1 MESGTKCTTLL
12 INAISKELSK
22 GKDKTQLPYVSCHRL
37 LCLFLLSFWPS
48 HQSVHFYIDL
58 YFTVTHLKDKP
69 FFFFSQTTRQ
79 YILCYYNDMYSS
91 KKWTTF
97 IIRKGFNLSKVTNLL
112 MQNRHIITF
121 HHQFK
126 IKRQTKKRRNV
137 TLLKVKKK
145 LIKEMLNFL
154 NSN

>member
-1 MESGTKCTTLL
+1 MYRWDEQLSIYSKYFWGDIQNINCAVGTSISKWPHIIANVKTMESGTKCTTLL

-69 FFFFSQTTRQ
+69 FFFFPKRLDNIF
-79 YILCYYNDMYSS
+79 YV
-91 KKWTTF
+91 
-97 IIRKGFNLSKVTNLL
+97 IIMICIPVKSGQLSL
-112 MQNRHIITF
+112 
-121 HHQFK
+121 
-126 IKRQTKKRRNV
+126 
-137 TLLKVKKK
+137 
-145 LIKEMLNFL
+145 
-154 NSN
+154 